1 MTDHAE
7 TDTAT
12 PEDDHRSPRLGRPA
26 MNRRAM
32 LLGGVGIGGLAVGA
46 GVAVGAQHA
55 LAARPAAPVVPAT
68 EELMTDHGLLK
79 RILLIYREC
88 GRRLTTGDQLDPAP
102 LFHAAQM
109 VHSYIEDFH
118 EGIEEGYIF
127 PRLLRA
133 GKLRD
138 TVRNLL
144 IQHDVGR
151 KITIAIIRS
160 TTTMDMPGMGSAPG
174 LATAGSRADLARTLD
189 QFITMYEP
197 HEAREDTVVFPA
209 FRDVTAD
216 GNTFEQVSHQIA
228 EAQQKR
234 FGDHGVS
241 GYLDQIADI
250 ERQLGIYD
258 LATFTPPIPT

>member
-1 MTDHAE
+1 MTDREE
-7 TDTAT
+7 TDPALL
-12 PEDDHRSPRLGRPA
+12 EEGRPQPVRTA

-32 LLGGVGIGGLAVGA
+32 LLGGVGIGGLALGA
-46 GVAVGAQHA
+46 GAAVGAQHA
-55 LAARPAAPVVPAT
+55 LATEPSVPVIPAT

-88 GRRLTTGDQLDPAP
+88 GRRLTTGDHLAPAA
-102 LFHAAQM
+102 LFHSAQM

-133 GKLRD
+133 GKLQD

-151 KITIAIIRS
+151 KITIAIIQS

-174 LATAGSRADLARTLD
+174 FATADSRANLARLLD
-189 QFITMYEP
+189 RFITMYEP

-209 FRDVTAD
+209 FREVTSD
-216 GNTFEQVSHQIA
+216 GNTFDQISEQIA

-234 FGDHGVS
+234 FGDHGVT
-241 GYLDQIADI
+241 GYLDQIADT

-258 LATFTPPIPT
+258 LAAFTPPPPD

>member
-1 MTDHAE
+1 MTDHDE
-7 TDTAT
+7 TGTT
-12 PEDDHRSPRLGRPA
+12 PAQQPGSPQQPRPA
-26 MNRRAM
+26 MDRRAM
-32 LLGGVGIGGLAVGA
+32 LLGGIGISGLAVGA
-46 GVAVGAQHA
+46 GVTVGAEHA
-55 LAARPAAPVVPAT
+55 LAAQPAARVVPAT

-88 GRRLTTGDQLDPAP
+88 GRRLTTGDQLDPAT
-102 LFHAAQM
+102 LFHSAQM

-133 GKLRD
+133 GKLHD

-151 KITIAIIRS
+151 KLTIAIIRS

-174 LATAGSRADLARTLD
+174 FATAESRATLARTLD
-189 QFITMYEP
+189 RFITMYEP
-197 HEAREDTVVFPA
+197 HEAREDTVVFPS
-209 FRDVTAD
+209 FREVTSD
-216 GNTFEQVSHQIA
+216 GRTFDEISEQIA
-228 EAQQKR
+228 HAQQQR

-241 GYLDQIADI
+241 SYLDQIADT

-258 LATFTPPIPT
+258 LAAFTPPAPQ

>member
-1 MTDHAE
+1 
-7 TDTAT
+7 
-12 PEDDHRSPRLGRPA
+12 
-26 MNRRAM
+26 M
-32 LLGGVGIGGLAVGA
+32 LLGGIGIGGLAIGTGLTLA
-46 GVAVGAQHA
+46 TQHA
-55 LAARPAAPVVPAT
+55 LAAAPSTPVVPAT

-88 GRRLTTGDQLDPAP
+88 ADRLNTGDELDPAA
-102 LFHAAQM
+102 LFHSAQM

-138 TVRNLL
+138 TIRNLL

-151 KITIAIIRS
+151 KLTIAVIQS
-160 TTTMDMPGMGSAPG
+160 STTMDMPGTGAAPG
-174 LATAGSRADLARTLD
+174 FATAESRAALARTLN

-216 GNTFEQVSHQIA
+216 GSVFDQVSEQIA

-234 FGDHGVS
+234 FGDHGMS
-241 GYLDQIADI
+241 GYLDQVDRI
-250 ERQLGIYD
+250 EQQLGIHD
-258 LATFTPPIPT
+258 LAGFTPPIPG